1 MSLGLKS
8 LLLIAAVMVVS
19 VLAQF
24 SILGKVAL
32 PGLLAVEREAAVDR
46 LQRAKAAA
54 ADGQRELSD
63 YARDWAAW
71 PETASYAAHPSADYP
86 FADMVTG
93 TLLAEDIDLFGLYDT
108 KGALLWG
115 ALSEARLASFS
126 VNPDELE
133 VFLAQA
139 MERLPRDEAPPTGV
153 VAVAGRAAYYTVK
166 PLIYEA
172 YGAGVVGYLAMLRF
186 IDAMEIARWE
196 TLVGG
201 ILRVV
206 PIDESDPA
214 AEDSPSPSGPQ
225 HLRAALEDA
234 AGQPAFWLEISVDE
248 EAFAAARASL
258 GRSMDYSLLVGA
270 ATFFVLLGAIQG
282 VVLRPISRLARE
294 LLRIMPEENSYTTR
308 RLTMR
313 SRDEVGV
320 IATEV
325 NALFARLE
333 AVTSDEDTAAAGR
346 EQKS

>member
-8 LLLIAAVMVVS
+8 LLLIVAVMVVS

-32 PGLLAVEREAAVDR
+32 PGLLVAEREAAVDR
-46 LQRAKAAA
+46 LRRAKAAA

-93 TLLAEDIDLFGLYDT
+93 TLLAEDIDLF
-108 KGALLWG
+108 
-115 ALSEARLASFS
+115 FS

-139 MERLPRDEAPPTGV
+139 MERLPRDEAPPTGI

-166 PLIYEA
+166 PLIYEV

-186 IDAMEIARWE
+186 IDATEIARWE

-214 AEDSPSPSGPQ
+214 AEDPPSSSGPQ

-258 GRSMDYSLLVGA
+258 GQSMDYSLLVGA

-282 VVLRPISRLARE
+282 VVLRPISHLARQ
-294 LLRIMPEENSYTTR
+294 LLRIMPEENSYSAK
-308 RLTMR
+308 RLTVR
-313 SRDEVGV
+313 SGDEVGV

-325 NALFARLE
+325 NALLARLE
-333 AVTSDEDTAAAGR
+333 TVTSDEDAAAAGR